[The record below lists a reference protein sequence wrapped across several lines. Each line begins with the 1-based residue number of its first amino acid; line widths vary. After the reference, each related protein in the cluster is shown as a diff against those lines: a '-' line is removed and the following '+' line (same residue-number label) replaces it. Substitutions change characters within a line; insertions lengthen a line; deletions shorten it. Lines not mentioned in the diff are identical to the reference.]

1 MGTPWVELPRDTIRH
16 TCGVTHM
23 VSLTIP
29 IATFHPTTHYRVW
42 LLCHYLLLPL
52 HFLSGERAR
61 VRLFSTFNL
70 DDPSKSPLKGE
81 TLTVSTSPVRR
92 GAWGEVFIHK
102 QRTTIHEQRKTPPA
116 KLNMTKE
123 VVFTPIR
130 FFYQPSTNNCQ
141 PLPFSDSKKTIPK
154 SICGQKSKYIFCKKH
169 NIRHIKTMALILF
182 VLV

>member
-1 MGTPWVELPRDTIRH
+1 
-16 TCGVTHM
+16 
-23 VSLTIP
+23 
-29 IATFHPTTHYRVW
+29 
-42 LLCHYLLLPL
+42 
-52 HFLSGERAR
+52 
-61 VRLFSTFNL
+61 LFSTFNL

-81 TLTVSTSPVRR
+81 TLTVITSPVRR
-92 GAWGEVFIHK
+92 GAWGEVIIHK